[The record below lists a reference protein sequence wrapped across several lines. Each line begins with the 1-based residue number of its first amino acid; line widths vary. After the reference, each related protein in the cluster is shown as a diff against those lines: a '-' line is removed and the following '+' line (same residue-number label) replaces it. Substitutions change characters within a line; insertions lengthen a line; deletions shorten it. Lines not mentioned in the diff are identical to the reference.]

1 MYSEAPEVAQLAE
14 TVIDELGPD
23 YLPDVYGQPIQIHY
37 LFKNS
42 KKSQYLGK
50 CSKATGKWK
59 HMVGKDFI
67 IECWSPWWNSASDN
81 EKQALLY
88 HELRHIKLEEKE
100 DESGNIEINWKIRK
114 HFVEMFTEEISLF
127 GMWRPE
133 IEEVV
138 KVSHSWGSQN
148 GL

>member
-1 MYSEAPEVAQLAE
+1 MYSEALEVQELAE
-14 TVIDELGPD
+14 KVIEELGPD

-59 HMVGKDFI
+59 HMVEKDFI
-67 IECWSPWWNSASDN
+67 IECWYPWWSSADEN
-81 EKQALLY
+81 ERKALLY

-100 DESGNIEINWKIRK
+100 DENGDIEINWKIRK
-114 HFVEMFTEEISLF
+114 HYVEMFPEEISLY
-127 GMWRPE
+127 GTWRPE
-133 IEEVV
+133 IDELV
-138 KVSHSWGSQN
+138 KVAASWWEQN
-148 GL
+148 S